1 MTGDPRRVVRLGTR
15 GSALALAQ
23 TRQIASLLCARHH
36 DIDTREHIIGTRG
49 DRDRDTPL
57 PAIGGKGV
65 FTEDL
70 ELALRNGEIDA
81 AVHSL
86 KDLPV
91 SPAAGLCI
99 AAIPV
104 RVDARDA
111 LVASVPSIEALPP
124 GAVVG
129 TSSVRR
135 AAQLRC
141 LRHDLRVQAL
151 RGNVETRVRKVRDGE
166 LSAVIVAAA
175 GLLRLGLEAEIA
187 ALLPLEPFLPAPG
200 QGALAV
206 QCRSD
211 DVCIIALLATID
223 DATLRAATTAERAF
237 LAGLGGGC
245 SMPISAF
252 AETTADGNRLYV
264 RGMVCSPDGDRVL
277 RVAAE
282 AGLDDAGALGHRL
295 AEDALRLGA
304 AQLFA

>member
-1 MTGDPRRVVRLGTR
+1 MTVGPRRVVRLGTR
-15 GSALALAQ
+15 GSALALTQ
-23 TRQIASLLCARHH
+23 TRQVASLLLARHPG
-36 DIDTREHIIGTRG
+36 IDTREHIIGTRG
-49 DRDRDTPL
+49 DRDLETPL

-70 ELALRNGEIDA
+70 ERALRAGEIDA

-91 SPAAGLCI
+91 SPAAGLTI

-104 RVDARDA
+104 RVDPRDA
-111 LVASVPSIEALPP
+111 LVSSFPSIAALPS
-124 GAVVG
+124 GAIVG

-135 AAQLRC
+135 AVQLGLVR
-141 LRHDLRVQAL
+141 RDLCIQPL
-151 RGNVETRVRKVRDGE
+151 RGNVETRVRKVREGA
-166 LSAVIVAAA
+166 LSAIIVAAA

-206 QCRSD
+206 QCRED
-211 DVCIIALLATID
+211 DAGTRALLASID

-245 SMPISAF
+245 SMPISAL
-252 AETTADGNRLYV
+252 AESNGTRLFV
-264 RGMVCSPDGDRVL
+264 RGQVCAAAGERAL
-277 RVAAE
+277 RVAVE
-282 AGLDDAGALGHRL
+282 AGLDDAEAAGHRL

-304 AQLFA
+304 AELLA